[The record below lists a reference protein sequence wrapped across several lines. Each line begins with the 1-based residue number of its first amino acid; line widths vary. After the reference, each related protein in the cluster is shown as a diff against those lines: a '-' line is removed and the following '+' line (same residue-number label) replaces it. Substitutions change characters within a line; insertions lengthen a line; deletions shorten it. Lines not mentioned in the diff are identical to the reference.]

1 MVAASSAAAA
11 LASKTSSLINRRLYR
26 SLLQVAQ
33 PFTQGKKAVAYTCLL
48 HRRHFDL
55 EDESFE
61 QFLRN
66 MTRSDEDMSL
76 SYFNHNDE
84 EIGTEKNEQEEK
96 EYAHRVLFLKLLRE
110 FISGGDPSGIRQ
122 MQFPG
127 HVNDPLLL
135 RKMIRREFRDHHY
148 CKSEGD
154 DDDDNEY
161 QPHRSISSDFDANTR
176 RQVAFLVLR
185 ELNKKLAWADQLEKS
200 QSSKAGETT
209 RHPQQA
215 APGVSRLPF
224 QPASAYLRP
233 GAYLIAHPNVKG
245 YFRRSVICI
254 LEHKEESDEPKHGTY
269 GTYGLIVNRL
279 SLSPQTG
286 KSLTLQEV
294 LRPIPAELGAALGS
308 APTREGGP
316 VHMSIQ
322 MLHAA
327 TPDQEELKLGGH
339 PLPMIPASDDQSTAA
354 KSDRAIYY
362 KGDIMNAANAI
373 VSGRMDRDDLSF
385 FVGAC
390 RWGYG
395 QLESEVEQGCWLP
408 CRGPPDIA
416 QLGICDHEP
425 TAGKGKPRP
434 KADLWLSMMSAC
446 GEDEATLAHLVWA
459 DDGGSDFGAACDA
472 FVIER

>member
-1 MVAASSAAAA
+1 MVAASSAAAV
-11 LASKTSSLINRRLYR
+11 LASKTSSLIHRRLYR
-26 SLLQVAQ
+26 SLLRVAQ

-48 HRRHFDL
+48 HRTHFDL
-55 EDESFE
+55 EDETFE

-66 MTRSDEDMSL
+66 MTRSDEESSR
-76 SYFNHNDE
+76 SYFNHDQNQL
-84 EIGTEKNEQEEK
+84 TEKKEQEEK
-96 EYAHRVLFLKLLRE
+96 GYAHHVLFLKLLRE

-127 HVNDPLLL
+127 HVTDPLLL
-135 RKMIRREFRDHHY
+135 RKMIRREFRDYQHR
-148 CKSEGD
+148 KSEDD

-161 QPHRSISSDFDANTR
+161 QPHRSISADFDPNTR

-185 ELNKKLAWADQLEKS
+185 ELNKKLAWAEQLEKS

-233 GAYLIAHPNVKG
+233 GAYLIAHPNLKG

-254 LEHKEESDEPKHGTY
+254 LDHKEESSEAKHSTY

-279 SLSPQTG
+279 SSSPQTS

-294 LRPIPAELGAALGS
+294 LRPIPAKLGAALGS
-308 APTREGGP
+308 APIREGGP
-316 VHMSIQ
+316 VHMSLQ

-339 PLPMIPASDDQSTAA
+339 PLPMIPASEDQSTAT

-362 KGDIMNAANAI
+362 KGNIMNAAHAI
-373 VSGRMDRDDLSF
+373 GSGRMDRDDLSF

-390 RWGYG
+390 SWVYG

-416 QLGICDHEP
+416 HLGICDHEP
-425 TAGKGKPRP
+425 TTGKGKPRP

-459 DDGGSDFGAACDA
+459 DDGDNELGAACDA
-472 FVIER
+472 FIIER